1 MDSLYL
7 LLPISVL
14 LVLVILGILGWA
26 VHRGQF
32 EHLEQEGLRILEVDS
47 QMPSITSPASQE
59 SHEGGKKDTT

>member
-14 LVLVILGILGWA
+14 LVLIILGILGWA

-32 EHLEQEGLRILEVDS
+32 EHLEQEGLRILEDDA
-47 QMPSITSPASQE
+47 SPALQPSPE
-59 SHEGGKKDTT
+59 RHEGNQKGTP

>member
-32 EHLEQEGLRILEVDS
+32 EHLEQEGLRILEDDV
-47 QMPSITSPASQE
+47 PAPGVASPASQE
-59 SHEGGKKDTT
+59 SHEGGKKDTP

>member
-14 LVLVILGILGWA
+14 LVLIILGILGWA

-32 EHLEQEGLRILEVDS
+32 EHLEQEGLRILEDDAPAAG
-47 QMPSITSPASQE
+47 QPSPE
-59 SHEGGKKDTT
+59 RHEGNQKGTP

>member
-32 EHLEQEGLRILEVDS
+32 EHLEQEGLRILEED
-47 QMPSITSPASQE
+47 TPAPVTVSLASRE